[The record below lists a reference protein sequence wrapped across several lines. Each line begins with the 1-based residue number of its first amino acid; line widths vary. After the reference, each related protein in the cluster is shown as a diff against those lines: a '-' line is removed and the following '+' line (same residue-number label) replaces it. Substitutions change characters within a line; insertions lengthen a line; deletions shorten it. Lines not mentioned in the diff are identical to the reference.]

1 MQALTDLLTLDTS
14 RLIFDPARKVVKP
27 KYSYH
32 KIPIKIRHNNGEG
45 PLYIMLKNV
54 LSYGFDSFQGDGK
67 KDHTIS
73 IKLWDTPTEEQ
84 GLWRRKFE
92 ELIQT
97 CIYYVMENK
106 NKLGI
111 SVRKSEMEGP
121 KGGASP
127 LKYKVVDDGEEQVRV
142 VDSAP
147 RMYPKV
153 RSYRLKDQEVWQV
166 RFVDSETR
174 KDLDPQSL
182 IGKKLDIFRC
192 VLVVDNIFIGPRW
205 KSVQVFVKEAI
216 VKTREEISFLDLDA
230 LGNP

>member
-14 RLIFDPARKVVKP
+14 RLIFDPAIKVFKP

-32 KIPIKIRHNNGEG
+32 KIPIRIRHNNGEG
-45 PLYIMLKNV
+45 PLYVMLKNV
-54 LSYGFDSFQGDGK
+54 LSYGVHSFQAKGLRPLETPSWGSRGRSLPNGK
-67 KDHTIS
+67 KAHTIS

-97 CIYYVMENK
+97 CINYVMENK

-111 SVRKSEMEGP
+111 SVRRSEMEGP

-147 RMYPKV
+147 RIYPKV
-153 RSYRLKDQEVWQV
+153 RSYRLKDQ
-166 RFVDSETR
+166 
-174 KDLDPQSL
+174 
-182 IGKKLDIFRC
+182 
-192 VLVVDNIFIGPRW
+192 
-205 KSVQVFVKEAI
+205 
-216 VKTREEISFLDLDA
+216 
-230 LGNP
+230 

>member
-14 RLIFDPARKVVKP
+14 RLIFDPAIKVFKP

-32 KIPIKIRHNNGEG
+32 KIPIRIRHNNGEA
-45 PLYIMLKNV
+45 PLYVMLNNV
-54 LSYGFDSFQGDGK
+54 LSYGVNTFKGDGR

-84 GLWRRKFE
+84 GLWRRRFE

-97 CIYYVMENK
+97 CINYVMENK

-111 SVRKSEMEGP
+111 SVRRSEMEGP

-127 LKYKVVDDGEEQVRV
+127 LKYKVVDDGDEQVRV

-147 RMYPKV
+147 RMYPRV
-153 RSYRLKDQEVWQV
+153 RSRGLASEVRGQWDSQRLGSRIPNK
-166 RFVDSETR
+166 
-174 KDLDPQSL
+174 
-182 IGKKLDIFRC
+182 
-192 VLVVDNIFIGPRW
+192 
-205 KSVQVFVKEAI
+205 
-216 VKTREEISFLDLDA
+216 
-230 LGNP
+230 